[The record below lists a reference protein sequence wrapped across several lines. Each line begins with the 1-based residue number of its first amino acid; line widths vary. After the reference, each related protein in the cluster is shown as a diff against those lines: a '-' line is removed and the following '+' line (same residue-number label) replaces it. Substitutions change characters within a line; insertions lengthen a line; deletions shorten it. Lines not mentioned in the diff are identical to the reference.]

1 MTIEYILTS
10 NKIKAWL
17 ESRGYDIHLSYF
29 VDDFFLF
36 TNQKI
41 SDVDLKEFK
50 REFDFELA
58 LKEVSFKS
66 FREKYDFK
74 YSCFPPEVSE
84 FNLKIANWLKKH
96 QISAYS
102 TCKSEGVLLYSYD
115 ELSEE
120 LISDFER
127 DFDVKCR
134 GYEISCGS
142 NRIKYEFYFN
152 DNLY

>member
-1 MTIEYILTS
+1 M
-10 NKIKAWL
+10 
-17 ESRGYDIHLSYF
+17 
-29 VDDFFLF
+29 
-36 TNQKI
+36 
-41 SDVDLKEFK
+41 
-50 REFDFELA
+50 A

-115 ELSEE
+115 ELSDE

-142 NRIKYEFYFN
+142 TRIKYEFYFN